1 MDISKIDK
9 NLAVQSS
16 FPEELSFYDSECEPF
31 KIYGIF
37 REGDKFTRLPG
48 DVARTVSNGVSGLA
62 PHTAGG
68 RVRFIT
74 DSANVAIRAEMKNAG
89 IMPHMAPSGSAGF
102 DLYTLDESLGETFVS
117 TYQPPTDINKTNAF
131 DSIARLGGKKRRE
144 LTIHFPLYSSVSKL
158 YIGLDPDAYIEAPT
172 PYKNKKPVVYYGS
185 SITQGGCASKPG
197 DIYQEVISRR
207 FGLDYINLG
216 FSGNAKAEDSIA
228 EYISKLDMSIFVY
241 DYDHNAPNPEHLE
254 ATHEK
259 MFLKIRQKN
268 PTLPIILMAR
278 PRYVV
283 SEDTEKRL
291 EIIRKTYE
299 NALARSDGNVYFIT
313 GRELMAICKNEGSV
327 DGTHPTSLGF
337 YSMGVA
343 VGDVIEKILKKNPEI
358 TAK

>member
-1 MDISKIDK
+1 MDIAKIDK
-9 NLAVQSS
+9 AFAIESNIQ
-16 FPEELSFYDSECEPF
+16 
-31 KIYGIF
+31 
-37 REGDKFTRLPG
+37 REGLTFRSALTEPIALHGVFYKDGRFRRIPKE
-48 DVARTVSNGVSGLA
+48 VAEATSKGVYYLHA
-62 PHTAGG
+62 NTAGG
-68 RVRFIT
+68 RIRFST
-74 DSANVAIRAEMKNAG
+74 DSLYIVLKANLGKAHLMT
-89 IMPHMAPSGSAGF
+89 HMAATGIYGF
-102 DLYTLDESLGETFVS
+102 DMYEIIDGKEVWVKTYRPKPDTVDWFEDVLDYSDRKMRSFV
-117 TYQPPTDINKTNAF
+117 IN
-131 DSIARLGGKKRRE
+131 
-144 LTIHFPLYSSVSKL
+144 FPLYNDVCEL
-158 YIGLDPDAYIEAPT
+158 YLGLQEDARIETAPDYEI
-172 PYKNKKPVVYYGS
+172 KVPVVYYGS
-185 SITQGGCASKPG
+185 SITQGGCASRPG
-197 DIYQEVISRR
+197 TSYQAVISRM
-207 FGLDYINLG
+207 LNCDYVNLG
-216 FSGNAKAEDSIA
+216 FSGNAKGEPSIA
-228 EYISKLDMSIFVY
+228 EYIAGLDMSVFVY